1 VPLILLPAVDVVD
14 GKAVRLVQG
23 QAGSETEYGSAL
35 DAAMTWQ
42 RDGAEWIHL
51 VDLDAAF
58 GRGDNAELLAAV
70 VGELDVR
77 VQLSGGIADDASLE
91 RALATGCARV
101 NLSTAALGDPE
112 WVARA
117 IAAHGERVAVGLDV
131 RIVNGEHLLS
141 ARGGAGEN
149 GDLWEVLA
157 RLERDGAAR
166 YVVTDVSKDGTLRG
180 PNVELLREV
189 TKVTGAPVVA
199 SGGIAQIA
207 DLTALAQAAADG
219 SNIEGAIVGKAL
231 YAGRFTLPEALA
243 AVRAV
248 ATTSRTAG

>member
-1 VPLILLPAVDVVD
+1 VTFTLLPAVDVAN
-14 GKAVRLVQG
+14 GQAVRLVRAE
-23 QAGSETEYGSAL
+23 AGTETTYGAPR
-35 DAAMTWQ
+35 DAALAWQ

-58 GRGDNAELLAAV
+58 GRGSNADLLAAV

-77 VQLSGGIADDASLE
+77 VQLSGGIADDASLD
-91 RALATGCARV
+91 RALATACARV
-101 NLSTAALGDPE
+101 NLSTAALADLD
-112 WVARA
+112 WVSRV

-131 RIVNGEHLLS
+131 RIVDGDHRLA
-141 ARGGAGEN
+141 ARGGSSDD
-149 GDLWEVLA
+149 GDLWATLA
-157 RLERDGAAR
+157 RLERGGATR

-189 TKVTGAPVVA
+189 TKSTAAPVVA

-207 DLTALAQAAADG
+207 DLVALAQAAADG
-219 SNIEGAIVGKAL
+219 SNVEGAIVGKAL